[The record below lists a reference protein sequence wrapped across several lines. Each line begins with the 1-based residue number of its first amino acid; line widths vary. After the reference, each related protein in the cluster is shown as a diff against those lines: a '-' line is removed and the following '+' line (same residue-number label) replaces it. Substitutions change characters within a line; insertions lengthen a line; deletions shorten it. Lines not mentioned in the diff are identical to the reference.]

1 MFIKKFSEGTI
12 GLFGFFFSPNPLLPP
27 FFFYLLLFFFFF
39 ACTGCTIEKLRLYKS
54 GLKLQD
60 NKIL

>member
-27 FFFYLLLFFFFF
+27 FFFYLLLFFFFLL
-39 ACTGCTIEKLRLYKS
+39 AQVAL
-54 GLKLQD
+54 LK
-60 NKIL
+60 N